1 MGFKET
7 MLLLNMKNLILVV
20 LFLDINKLLCF
31 PIFINQRI
39 ASAMTVALHDSYM
52 VLHKSYNY
60 NQISNML
67 F

>member
-1 MGFKET
+1 
-7 MLLLNMKNLILVV
+7 MKNLVLVV

-39 ASAMTVALHDSYM
+39 ASAMIVALHDSYM
-52 VLHKSYNY
+52 VLHKYNY

>member
-1 MGFKET
+1 
-7 MLLLNMKNLILVV
+7 MKNLILVI